1 MTAVIYA
8 RYSSDNQRE
17 ESIEGQIRECTAYAE
32 KNGIT
37 IVKHYID
44 RAISAKTDNR
54 PEFQQMIKDS
64 DKKLF
69 DIVLVWKLDR
79 FARNRYDSARYKTQL
94 KKNGVK
100 LMSATEIISEGP
112 EGIIL
117 ESVLE
122 GYAEYYSADLS
133 EKVIRG
139 MTENALK
146 GKFTGGAIPF
156 GYIINADHRFEIDP
170 LTAPFVAETFQ
181 RYNDGQTMREIRDWL
196 NEKGIKNQRG
206 GPMTFNTIQHML
218 SNRRYI
224 GELKYRDIL
233 IPDAIPS
240 IVTTELFNDV
250 QEKMLKNKKAPARR
264 KAEDDYLLTTKLFC
278 GCCGALMFGE
288 SGTSRTGEV
297 HRYYKCATAK
307 KKKGCKKKTVRKQWL
322 EDLVV
327 NQTMQLVRDDA
338 AMESIIA
345 KVMEL
350 QDRENTNLPLY
361 EKQLRDAES
370 GIQNMLNAIQAGI
383 LTSSTKER
391 LEQLEE
397 TKRELEAR
405 IAEEKLAKPKVTE
418 EFIRFWLLRFRK
430 LDMSLKDQR
439 QALVDTFIN
448 SIYLYD
454 DKVLITFNYKEG
466 TQTITFEEAAQA
478 ASKGNGSDLDCIPA
492 PRKAQAHCAW
502 AFLFFVRPGG
512 FEQHGPAQQGEQ
524 SILSFAVFLPDAVQ
538 AIRDQSLAVA
548 DGGAAGIPDG
558 TGQVAGGVKGSL
570 RAKLGAEPRG
580 QTVQLAGG
588 AQHKAVLQAGRGAF
602 AQDGGRSAGSQV
614 DLGQLGGVLHQR
626 LQRKLRPGQ
635 DHAAHQ
641 LLLLVDRHHG
651 DGCVG

>member
-37 IVKHYID
+37 VVKHYID
-44 RAISAKTDNR
+44 RALSAKTDNR
-54 PEFQQMIKDS
+54 PDFQQMIKDS
-64 DKKLF
+64 EKRLF

-79 FARNRYDSARYKTQL
+79 FARNRYDSAHYEYQL
-94 KKNGVK
+94 ERNHVK
-100 LMSATEIISEGP
+100 LVSATEPISDGP
-112 EGIIL
+112 AGIMVKSML
-117 ESVLE
+117 T
-122 GYAEYYSADLS
+122 GMAEYYSAELS
-133 EKVIRG
+133 EKVVRG
-139 MTENALK
+139 MTENVLK
-146 GKFTGGAIPF
+146 GKYNGGTIPI
-156 GYIINADHRFEIDP
+156 GYTVDEEKFFQIDP
-170 LTAPFVAETFQ
+170 LKAPFVVEAFQ
-181 RYNDGQTMREIRDWL
+181 RYNDGATMKELMNWL
-196 NEKGIKNQRG
+196 NDSGVTTNRNQKF
-206 GPMTFNTIQHML
+206 TYNSIQTL
-218 SNRRYI
+218 LTNRRYI
-224 GELKYRDIL
+224 GENRFKDIVMPDS
-233 IPDAIPS
+233 IPVI
-240 IVTTELFNDV
+240 IERELFDSV
-250 QEKMLKNKKAPARR
+250 QDKIAKNRRAPARH

-278 GCCGALMFGE
+278 GMCGAMMFGE
-288 SGTSRTGEV
+288 CGTSRNKNV
-297 HRYYKCATAK
+297 HHYYKCATAK

-478 ASKGNGSDLDCIPA
+478 ASKENGSDLDCFTA
-492 PRKAQAHCAW
+492 PRKTSTQCVLV
-502 AFLFFVRPGG
+502 FLFRCGRG
-512 FEQHGPAQQGEQ
+512 LEQGDGAQRRKQ
-524 SILSFAVFLPDAVQ
+524 SA
-538 AIRDQSLAVA
+538 RWAVA
-548 DGGAAGIPDG
+548 
-558 TGQVAGGVKGSL
+558 
-570 RAKLGAEPRG
+570 
-580 QTVQLAGG
+580 
-588 AQHKAVLQAGRGAF
+588 
-602 AQDGGRSAGSQV
+602 
-614 DLGQLGGVLHQR
+614 
-626 LQRKLRPGQ
+626 
-635 DHAAHQ
+635 
-641 LLLLVDRHHG
+641 
-651 DGCVG
+651 